1 MVSSLVSFHFDEVDM
16 ATVFNTSG
24 RTIIIENVTHAQI
37 SPDVILLYPANYHV
51 LRIMGEEM
59 KTVTRLLKDAG
70 FLGDASIL
78 INPNRVCFAEE
89 GGAIA
94 RLILDGYSKAL
105 LVSTAVLTCLNP
117 QPAVQEM
124 VSSAGNPEPAP
135 ARKKK
140 NGTGSAA

>member
-1 MVSSLVSFHFDEVDM
+1 M

-37 SPDVILLYPANYHV
+37 SPDVVLVYPANYHV

-59 KTVTRLLKDAG
+59 KAVTRLLKSAG
-70 FLGDASIL
+70 FVGDANIL

-94 RLILDGYSKAL
+94 RLILDGYNKAL
-105 LVSTAVLTCLNP
+105 LVSTEILACLNA
-117 QPAVQEM
+117 QPAVQAV
-124 VSSAGNPEPAP
+124 VSSDGNAEPAP
-135 ARKKK
+135 TRKKK
-140 NGTGSAA
+140 SSGTGSAA